1 MGKILVVTN
10 HSYMLYR
17 FRKELL
23 QRLANDHQVVIVTP
37 FVGHEK
43 DLEKIGKCIKVDVD
57 RRGMN
62 PKTDLRLL
70 HRYKD
75 LLKQESPDFVIT
87 YSIKPNI
94 YMGMLCKQMRIPYA
108 ANVQGL
114 GTAFQSKKLAAV
126 VTILYRHALKKAKI
140 VFFENKNDAQ
150 DFLNYKIIT
159 THQCMVLPGA
169 GINLQ
174 EYSYQPYPTG
184 KVRHFLYLG
193 RIMREKGMDEWF
205 EAAERMKK
213 DYNDLVEFD
222 MVGFFEDEY
231 REKVEQLEE
240 KGVIHFHGFQSEPRP
255 YYTMASCVVMPSW
268 HEGLSNVLLEA
279 AASGRLIITSN
290 VPGCRETVL
299 DGETGYLCEVG
310 NAEMLYQTMKKVM
323 QLPTEDMER
332 MGKRGRQW
340 ITENFAK
347 EKVVEQTV
355 NAINW

>member
-1 MGKILVVTN
+1 MGKVLIVTN

-23 QRLANDHQVVIVTP
+23 QRLASEHQVVIVTP

-70 HRYKD
+70 HRYNA
-75 LLKQESPDFVIT
+75 LLKQEKPDLVIT

-94 YMGMLCKQMRIPYA
+94 YAGILCRHMHIPYA
-108 ANVQGL
+108 VNVQGM
-114 GTAFQSKKLAAV
+114 GTAFQSKKLAAIISV
-126 VTILYRHALKKAKI
+126 MYRYALRKAKI
-140 VFFENKNDAQ
+140 VFFENRNDAQ
-150 DFLNYKIIT
+150 EFLDYKIVTIN
-159 THQCMVLPGA
+159 QCLVLPGA

-174 EYSYQPYPTG
+174 EYSYQPYPSG
-184 KVRHFLYLG
+184 QVRHFLYLG
-193 RIMREKGMDEWF
+193 RIMKEKGMDEWF
-205 EAAERMKK
+205 EAAERLKQE
-213 DYNDLVEFD
+213 YQDLVEFD

-231 REKVEQLEE
+231 RQKVEELVE
-240 KGVIHFHGFQSEPRP
+240 KGIINFYGFQSEPRP
-255 YYTMASCVVMPSW
+255 YYAMASCVVMPSW

-279 AASGRLIITSN
+279 AAIGRLIITSN
-290 VPGCRETVL
+290 VPGCREAVL
-299 DGETGYLCEVG
+299 DGESGYLCEVQ

-323 QLPTEDMER
+323 KLPEEQLER

-355 NAINW
+355 NAIHW